1 MSMAAHSMTGF
12 GRAEIDL
19 PGARLA
25 VELATVNQKILQ
37 VSVHGP
43 EVWTSLESSATA
55 WVRARLQRGKVTARV
70 TQAAPAGGAAGTW
83 DLESTRAQLQEL
95 ETLARAL
102 GAPWTPPSL
111 ELVLKLA
118 ESRRSQISALPD
130 FTAVEPVVRAAFTR
144 ALDQLIAMRAQEGAA
159 LAADLRHR
167 LRLLD
172 GFVRT
177 METSEHGAVPRHRE
191 ALLRRL
197 KDAGLALDVSDD
209 RVLKE
214 LAFFAERCDI
224 TEEVVR
230 LRSHLAQFEAELG
243 QANSGRKLDFLVQE
257 LLREVNTIGS
267 KAAEIPTTRA
277 VLEAKT
283 EIERIRE
290 QVQNLE

>member
-1 MSMAAHSMTGF
+1 MAARSMTGF
-12 GRAEIDL
+12 GRAELDL

-25 VELATVNQKILQ
+25 VELATVNQKNLQ

-43 EVWTSLESSATA
+43 DAWPTLESAATA
-55 WVRARLQRGKVTARV
+55 WIRARLQRGKVTARV
-70 TQAAPAGGAAGTW
+70 TQAAAGAAAATW
-83 DLESTRAQLQEL
+83 DVEATRGLLTEL
-95 ETLARAL
+95 ETLARSL
-102 GAPWTPPSL
+102 GTPWTPPSL
-111 ELVLKLA
+111 ELLLKLA
-118 ESRRSQISALPD
+118 ESRRGQAGALPE
-130 FTAVEPVVRAAFTR
+130 FATVETVVQAAFTR
-144 ALDQLIAMRAQEGAA
+144 ALDQLVAMRVQEGAA
-159 LAADLRHR
+159 LVADLRAR
-167 LRLLD
+167 LALLA

-177 METSEHGAVPRHRE
+177 METSEQGAVARHRE

-197 KDAGLALDVSDD
+197 KDAGLALDVADE

-243 QANSGRKLDFLVQE
+243 QPNSGRKLDFLVQE

>member
-1 MSMAAHSMTGF
+1 MAAHSMTGF

-25 VELATVNQKILQ
+25 VELATVNQKNLQ

-43 EVWTSLESSATA
+43 DAWPTLESAATG
-55 WVRARLQRGKVTARV
+55 WIRARLQRGKVTARL
-70 TQAAPAGGAAGTW
+70 TQAAAGGPGTTW
-83 DLESTRAQLQEL
+83 DLESTRLQLVEL
-95 ETLARAL
+95 ERLAQAL

-118 ESRRSQISALPD
+118 ESRRGQAGALPELA
-130 FTAVEPVVRAAFTR
+130 AVETIVKAAFAL
-144 ALDQLIAMRAQEGAA
+144 ALDQLVAMRAREGAA
-159 LAADLRHR
+159 LAADLRAR
-167 LRLLD
+167 LGLLA
-172 GFVRT
+172 GFVQT
-177 METSEHGAVPRHRE
+177 MEASEQGAVARHRE

-197 KDAGLALDVSDD
+197 KEAGLDLDVSDE

-224 TEEVVR
+224 TEEIVR

-243 QANSGRKLDFLVQE
+243 QANGGRKLDFLVQE

>member
-1 MSMAAHSMTGF
+1 MAAHSMTGF

-25 VELATVNQKILQ
+25 VELATVNQKNLQ

-43 EVWTSLESSATA
+43 DAWPTLESAATG
-55 WVRARLQRGKVTARV
+55 WIRARLQRGKVTARV
-70 TQAAPAGGAAGTW
+70 TQAAAGGPGTTW
-83 DLESTRAQLQEL
+83 DLESTRLQLVEL
-95 ETLARAL
+95 ERLAQAL

-118 ESRRSQISALPD
+118 ESRRGQAGALPELA
-130 FTAVEPVVRAAFTR
+130 AVETIVQAAFAL
-144 ALDQLIAMRAQEGAA
+144 ALDQLVAMRAREGAA
-159 LAADLRHR
+159 LAADLRAR
-167 LRLLD
+167 LGLLA
-172 GFVRT
+172 GFVQN
-177 METSEHGAVPRHRE
+177 MEASEQGAVARHRE

-197 KDAGLALDVSDD
+197 KEAGLDLDVSDE

-224 TEEVVR
+224 TEEIVR

-243 QANSGRKLDFLVQE
+243 QANGGRKLDFLVQE

>member
-1 MSMAAHSMTGF
+1 MAAHSMTGF

-25 VELATVNQKILQ
+25 VELATVNQKNLQ

-43 EVWTSLESSATA
+43 DAWPTLESAATG
-55 WVRARLQRGKVTARV
+55 WIRARLQRGKVTARV
-70 TQAAPAGGAAGTW
+70 TQAAAGGPGTTW
-83 DLESTRAQLQEL
+83 DLESTRLQLVEL
-95 ETLARAL
+95 ERLAQAL

-111 ELVLKLA
+111 EIVLKLA
-118 ESRRSQISALPD
+118 ESRRGQAGALPELA
-130 FTAVEPVVRAAFTR
+130 AVETIVQAAFAL
-144 ALDQLIAMRAQEGAA
+144 ALDQLVAMRAREGAA
-159 LAADLRHR
+159 LAADLRAR
-167 LRLLD
+167 LGLLA
-172 GFVRT
+172 GFVQT
-177 METSEHGAVPRHRE
+177 MEASEQGAVARHRE

-197 KDAGLALDVSDD
+197 KEAGLDLDVSDE

-224 TEEVVR
+224 TEEIVR

-243 QANSGRKLDFLVQE
+243 QTNGGRKLDFLVQE

>member
-1 MSMAAHSMTGF
+1 MAAHSMTGF

-19 PGARLA
+19 PGTRLA
-25 VELATVNQKILQ
+25 VELATVNQKNLQ

-43 EVWTSLESSATA
+43 DAWPTLESAATG
-55 WVRARLQRGKVTARV
+55 WIRARLQRGKVTARV
-70 TQAAPAGGAAGTW
+70 TQAAAGGPGGTW
-83 DLESTRAQLQEL
+83 DLEATRLQLTEL
-95 ETLARAL
+95 ERLAQAL
-102 GAPWTPPSL
+102 GTPWTPPSP
-111 ELVLKLA
+111 ELLLKLA
-118 ESRRSQISALPD
+118 ESRRGQAAALPELA
-130 FTAVEPVVRAAFTR
+130 TVETIVQAAFAR
-144 ALDQLIAMRAQEGAA
+144 ALDQLVAMRAREGSA
-159 LAADLRHR
+159 LAADLRGR
-167 LRLLD
+167 LRLLA

-177 METSEHGAVPRHRE
+177 MEASEQGAVARHRE

-197 KDAGLALDVSDD
+197 KDAGLALDVSDE

-230 LRSHLAQFEAELG
+230 LRSHLEQFEAELG
-243 QANSGRKLDFLVQE
+243 QANGGRKLDFLVQE

>member
-1 MSMAAHSMTGF
+1 MAAHSMTGF

-25 VELATVNQKILQ
+25 VELATVNQKNLQ

-43 EVWTSLESSATA
+43 DAWPTLESAATG
-55 WVRARLQRGKVTARV
+55 WIRSRLQRGKVTARV
-70 TQAAPAGGAAGTW
+70 TQAAASGPGAIW
-83 DLESTRAQLQEL
+83 DLEATRLQLTEL
-95 ETLARAL
+95 ERLAQAL

-111 ELVLKLA
+111 ELLLKLA
-118 ESRRSQISALPD
+118 ESRRGQAGSLPEL
-130 FTAVEPVVRAAFTR
+130 ASVEPLVQAAFTR
-144 ALDQLIAMRAQEGAA
+144 ALDQLIAMRAREGAA
-159 LAADLRHR
+159 LAADLRAR
-167 LRLLD
+167 LALLA
-172 GFVRT
+172 GFVET
-177 METSEHGAVPRHRE
+177 MEASEQGAVARHRE

-197 KDAGLALDVSDD
+197 KEAGLALDVSDE

-230 LRSHLAQFEAELG
+230 LRSHLAQFEAELEQPNG
-243 QANSGRKLDFLVQE
+243 GRKLDFLVQE

>member
-1 MSMAAHSMTGF
+1 MAARSMTGF
-12 GRAEIDL
+12 GRAELDL

-25 VELATVNQKILQ
+25 VELATVNQKNLQ

-43 EVWTSLESSATA
+43 DAWPTLESAATA
-55 WVRARLQRGKVTARV
+55 WIRARLQRGKVTARV
-70 TQAAPAGGAAGTW
+70 TQAAAGGAAGTW
-83 DLESTRAQLQEL
+83 DIESTRGLLTEL
-95 ETLARAL
+95 ETLARSL
-102 GAPWTPPSL
+102 GTPWSPPSL
-111 ELVLKLA
+111 ELLLKLA
-118 ESRRSQISALPD
+118 ESRRGQAGALPE
-130 FTAVEPVVRAAFTR
+130 FASVETVVQAAFTR
-144 ALDQLIAMRAQEGAA
+144 ALDQLVAMRVQEGAA
-159 LAADLRHR
+159 LAADLRAR
-167 LRLLD
+167 LALLA

-177 METSEHGAVPRHRE
+177 METSEQGAVARHRE

-197 KDAGLALDVSDD
+197 KDAGLALDVADE

-243 QANSGRKLDFLVQE
+243 QPNSGRKLDFLVQE

>member
-1 MSMAAHSMTGF
+1 MAAHSMTGF
-12 GRAEIDL
+12 GRAELDL

-25 VELATVNQKILQ
+25 VELATVNQKNLQ

-43 EVWTSLESSATA
+43 DAWTTLESAATA
-55 WVRARLQRGKVTARV
+55 WIRARLQRGKVTARV
-70 TQAAPAGGAAGTW
+70 TQAAAGGAAGTW
-83 DLESTRAQLQEL
+83 DVEATRGLLTEL
-95 ETLARAL
+95 ETLARSV
-102 GAPWTPPSL
+102 GTPWTPPSL
-111 ELVLKLA
+111 ELLLKLA
-118 ESRRSQISALPD
+118 ESRRGQSGSLPD
-130 FTAVEPVVRAAFTR
+130 LASVEPLVQAAFTR
-144 ALDQLIAMRAQEGAA
+144 ALDQLVAMRAREGAA
-159 LAADLRHR
+159 LDADLRAR
-167 LRLLD
+167 LALLA

-177 METSEHGAVPRHRE
+177 METAEQGAVARHRE
-191 ALLRRL
+191 ALLHRL
-197 KDAGLALDVSDD
+197 KDAGLALDVADE

-243 QANSGRKLDFLVQE
+243 QPNGGRKLDFLVQE

>member
-1 MSMAAHSMTGF
+1 MAAHSMTGF

-25 VELATVNQKILQ
+25 VELATVNQKNLQ

-43 EVWTSLESSATA
+43 DAWPTLESAATG
-55 WVRARLQRGKVTARV
+55 WIRSRLQRGKVTARV
-70 TQAAPAGGAAGTW
+70 TQAAASGPGTIW
-83 DLESTRAQLQEL
+83 DLEATRLQLTEL
-95 ETLARAL
+95 ERLAQAL
-102 GAPWTPPSL
+102 GTPWTPPSL
-111 ELVLKLA
+111 ELLLKLA
-118 ESRRSQISALPD
+118 ESRRGQAGSLPEW
-130 FTAVEPVVRAAFTR
+130 ASVEPLMQAAFAR
-144 ALDQLIAMRAQEGAA
+144 ALDQLVAMRAREGAA
-159 LAADLRHR
+159 LAADLRTR
-167 LRLLD
+167 LGLLA

-177 METSEHGAVPRHRE
+177 MEASEQGAVARHRE

-197 KDAGLALDVSDD
+197 KEAGLDLDVSDE

-243 QANSGRKLDFLVQE
+243 QANGGRKLDFLVQE

>member
-1 MSMAAHSMTGF
+1 MAAHSMTGF

-25 VELATVNQKILQ
+25 VELATVNQKNLQ

-43 EVWTSLESSATA
+43 DAWPTLESAATG
-55 WVRARLQRGKVTARV
+55 WIRARLQRGKVTARV
-70 TQAAPAGGAAGTW
+70 TQAAAGGPGTTW
-83 DLESTRAQLQEL
+83 DLESTRLQLVEL
-95 ETLARAL
+95 ERLAQAL

-118 ESRRSQISALPD
+118 ESRRGQAGALPELA
-130 FTAVEPVVRAAFTR
+130 AVETIVQAAFAL
-144 ALDQLIAMRAQEGAA
+144 ALDQLVAMRAREGAA
-159 LAADLRHR
+159 LAADLRAR
-167 LRLLD
+167 LGLLA
-172 GFVRT
+172 GFVQT
-177 METSEHGAVPRHRE
+177 MEASEQGAVARHRE

-197 KDAGLALDVSDD
+197 KEAGLNLDVSDE

-224 TEEVVR
+224 TEEIVR

-243 QANSGRKLDFLVQE
+243 QANGGRKLDFLVQE

>member
-1 MSMAAHSMTGF
+1 MAAHSMTGF

-25 VELATVNQKILQ
+25 VELATVNQKNLQ

-43 EVWTSLESSATA
+43 DAWPTLESAATG
-55 WVRARLQRGKVTARV
+55 WIRSRLQRGKVTARV
-70 TQAAPAGGAAGTW
+70 TQAAAGGPSASW
-83 DLESTRAQLQEL
+83 DLEATRLQLVEL
-95 ETLARAL
+95 ERLAQAL

-118 ESRRSQISALPD
+118 ESRRGQAGALPELA
-130 FTAVEPVVRAAFTR
+130 AVETIVQAAFAL
-144 ALDQLIAMRAQEGAA
+144 ALDQLVAMRAREGAA
-159 LAADLRHR
+159 LSADLLAR
-167 LRLLD
+167 LGLLA
-172 GFVRT
+172 GFVQT
-177 METSEHGAVPRHRE
+177 MEASEQGAVARHRE

-197 KDAGLALDVSDD
+197 KEAGLDLDVSDE

-224 TEEVVR
+224 SEEIVR
-230 LRSHLAQFEAELG
+230 LRSHLAQFEADLG
-243 QANSGRKLDFLVQE
+243 QANAGRKLDFLVQE

-267 KAAEIPTTRA
+267 KAGEIPTTRA

>member
-1 MSMAAHSMTGF
+1 MTGF

-25 VELATVNQKILQ
+25 VELATVNQKNLQ

-43 EVWTSLESSATA
+43 DAWPTLESAATG
-55 WVRARLQRGKVTARV
+55 WIRSRLQRGKVTARV
-70 TQAAPAGGAAGTW
+70 TQAAAGGPSASW
-83 DLESTRAQLQEL
+83 DLEATRLQLVEL
-95 ETLARAL
+95 ERLAQAL

-118 ESRRSQISALPD
+118 ESRRGQAGALPELA
-130 FTAVEPVVRAAFTR
+130 AVETIVQAAFAL
-144 ALDQLIAMRAQEGAA
+144 ALDQLVAMRAREGAA
-159 LAADLRHR
+159 LSADLLAR
-167 LRLLD
+167 LGLLA
-172 GFVRT
+172 GFVQT
-177 METSEHGAVPRHRE
+177 MEASEQGSVARHRE

-197 KDAGLALDVSDD
+197 KEAGLDLDVSDE

-224 TEEVVR
+224 SEEIVR

-243 QANSGRKLDFLVQE
+243 QANGGRKLDFLVQE

>member
-1 MSMAAHSMTGF
+1 MAAHSMTGF

-25 VELATVNQKILQ
+25 VELATVNQKNLQ

-43 EVWTSLESSATA
+43 DAWPTLESAATG
-55 WVRARLQRGKVTARV
+55 WIRSRLQRGKVTARV
-70 TQAAPAGGAAGTW
+70 TQAAASGPGTIW
-83 DLESTRAQLQEL
+83 DLEATRLQLTEL
-95 ETLARAL
+95 ERLAQAL
-102 GAPWTPPSL
+102 GTPWTPPSL
-111 ELVLKLA
+111 ELLLKLA
-118 ESRRSQISALPD
+118 ESRRGQAGSLPEL
-130 FTAVEPVVRAAFTR
+130 ASVEPLVQAAFAR
-144 ALDQLIAMRAQEGAA
+144 ALDQLIAMRAREGAA
-159 LAADLRHR
+159 LAADLRAR
-167 LRLLD
+167 LALLA
-172 GFVRT
+172 GFVQT
-177 METSEHGAVPRHRE
+177 MEASERGAVARHRE

-197 KDAGLALDVSDD
+197 KEAGLALDVSDE

-230 LRSHLAQFEAELG
+230 LRSHLAQFETELG
-243 QANSGRKLDFLVQE
+243 QPNGGRKLDFLVQE

>member
-1 MSMAAHSMTGF
+1 MAAHSMTGF

-25 VELATVNQKILQ
+25 VELATVNQKNLQ

-43 EVWTSLESSATA
+43 DAWPTLESAATG
-55 WVRARLQRGKVTARV
+55 WIRARLQRGKVTARV
-70 TQAAPAGGAAGTW
+70 TQAAAGGPGTTW
-83 DLESTRAQLQEL
+83 DLESTRLQLVEL
-95 ETLARAL
+95 ERLAQAL

-118 ESRRSQISALPD
+118 ESRRGQAGALPELA
-130 FTAVEPVVRAAFTR
+130 AVETIVQAAFAL
-144 ALDQLIAMRAQEGAA
+144 ALDQLVAMRAREGAA
-159 LAADLRHR
+159 LAADLRAR
-167 LRLLD
+167 LGLLA
-172 GFVRT
+172 GFVQT
-177 METSEHGAVPRHRE
+177 MEASEQGAVARHRE
-191 ALLRRL
+191 ALIRRL
-197 KDAGLALDVSDD
+197 KEAGLDLDVSDE

-224 TEEVVR
+224 TEEIVR

-243 QANSGRKLDFLVQE
+243 QANGGRKLDFLVQE

>member
-1 MSMAAHSMTGF
+1 MAAHSMTGF

-25 VELATVNQKILQ
+25 VELATVNQKNLQ

-43 EVWTSLESSATA
+43 DAWPTLESAATG
-55 WVRARLQRGKVTARV
+55 WIRSRLQRGKVTARV
-70 TQAAPAGGAAGTW
+70 TQAAAGGPSASW
-83 DLESTRAQLQEL
+83 DLEATRLQLVEL
-95 ETLARAL
+95 ERLAQAL
-102 GAPWTPPSL
+102 GTPWTPPSL
-111 ELVLKLA
+111 ELLLKLA
-118 ESRRSQISALPD
+118 ESRRGQAGALPELA
-130 FTAVEPVVRAAFTR
+130 TVETIVQAAFAR
-144 ALDQLIAMRAQEGAA
+144 ALDQLVAMRAREGAA
-159 LAADLRHR
+159 LAADLRAR
-167 LRLLD
+167 LGLLA

-177 METSEHGAVPRHRE
+177 MEASEQGAVARHRE

-197 KDAGLALDVSDD
+197 KEAGLDLDVSDE

-243 QANSGRKLDFLVQE
+243 QANGGRKLDFLVQD

-283 EIERIRE
+283 EIELIRE

>member
-1 MSMAAHSMTGF
+1 MAAHSMTGF

-19 PGARLA
+19 PGVRLA
-25 VELATVNQKILQ
+25 VELASVNQKNLQ

-43 EVWTSLESSATA
+43 DAWPTLESAATA
-55 WVRARLQRGKVTARV
+55 WIRARLQRGKVTARV
-70 TQAAPAGGAAGTW
+70 TQAAAGGPGGNW
-83 DLESTRAQLQEL
+83 DFESTRAQLNEL
-95 ETLARAL
+95 ERLAQAL
-102 GAPWTPPSL
+102 DIPWTPPSL
-111 ELVLKLA
+111 ELLLKLA
-118 ESRRSQISALPD
+118 ESRRSQSSGLPEL
-130 FTAVEPVVRAAFTR
+130 AGVEGIVQGAFTR
-144 ALDQLIAMRAQEGAA
+144 ALDQLVAMRAQEGAA
-159 LAADLRHR
+159 LAADLRVR
-167 LRLLD
+167 LALLD
-172 GFVRT
+172 GYVRT
-177 METSEHGAVPRHRE
+177 MEVSEQGAVARHRE

-230 LRSHLAQFEAELG
+230 LRSHLAQFEGELG
-243 QANSGRKLDFLVQE
+243 LANGGRKLDFLVQE

>member
-1 MSMAAHSMTGF
+1 MTGF

-19 PGARLA
+19 PSARLA
-25 VELATVNQKILQ
+25 VELATVNQKNLQ

-43 EVWTSLESSATA
+43 DAWPTLESAATG
-55 WVRARLQRGKVTARV
+55 WIRSRLQRGKVTARV
-70 TQAAPAGGAAGTW
+70 TQAAAGGPSASW
-83 DLESTRAQLQEL
+83 DLEATRLQLVEL
-95 ETLARAL
+95 ERLAQAL

-118 ESRRSQISALPD
+118 ESRRGQAGALPELA
-130 FTAVEPVVRAAFTR
+130 AVETIVQAAFAL
-144 ALDQLIAMRAQEGAA
+144 ALDQLVAMRAREGAA
-159 LAADLRHR
+159 LSADLLAR
-167 LRLLD
+167 LGLLA
-172 GFVRT
+172 GFVQT
-177 METSEHGAVPRHRE
+177 MEASEQGAVARHRE

-197 KDAGLALDVSDD
+197 KEAGLDLDVSDE

-224 TEEVVR
+224 SEEIVR

-243 QANSGRKLDFLVQE
+243 QANGGRKLDFLVQE

>member
-1 MSMAAHSMTGF
+1 MAAYSMTGF

-25 VELATVNQKILQ
+25 VELATVNQKNLQ

-43 EVWTSLESSATA
+43 DAWPTLESAATG
-55 WVRARLQRGKVTARV
+55 WIRSRLQRGKVTARV
-70 TQAAPAGGAAGTW
+70 TQAAAGGPSASW
-83 DLESTRAQLQEL
+83 DLEATRLQLVEL
-95 ETLARAL
+95 ERLAQAL

-118 ESRRSQISALPD
+118 ESRRGQAGALPELA
-130 FTAVEPVVRAAFTR
+130 AVETIVQAAFAL
-144 ALDQLIAMRAQEGAA
+144 ALDQLVAMRAREGAA
-159 LAADLRHR
+159 LSADLLAR
-167 LRLLD
+167 LGLLA
-172 GFVRT
+172 GFVQT
-177 METSEHGAVPRHRE
+177 MEASEQGAVARHRE

-197 KDAGLALDVSDD
+197 KEAGLDLDVSDE

-224 TEEVVR
+224 SEEIVR

-243 QANSGRKLDFLVQE
+243 QANGGRKLDFLVQE

>member
-1 MSMAAHSMTGF
+1 MSAHSMTGF

-25 VELATVNQKILQ
+25 VELATVNQKNLQ

-43 EVWTSLESSATA
+43 DAWPTLESAATG
-55 WVRARLQRGKVTARV
+55 WIRARLQRGKVTARV
-70 TQAAPAGGAAGTW
+70 TQAAAGGPGTTW
-83 DLESTRAQLQEL
+83 DLESTRLQLVEL
-95 ETLARAL
+95 ERLAQAL

-118 ESRRSQISALPD
+118 ESRRGQAGALPELA
-130 FTAVEPVVRAAFTR
+130 AVETIVQAAFAL
-144 ALDQLIAMRAQEGAA
+144 ALDQLVAMRAREGAA
-159 LAADLRHR
+159 LAADLRAR
-167 LRLLD
+167 LGLLA
-172 GFVRT
+172 GFVQT
-177 METSEHGAVPRHRE
+177 MEASEQGAVARHRE

-197 KDAGLALDVSDD
+197 KEAGLDLDVSDE

-224 TEEVVR
+224 TEEIVR

-243 QANSGRKLDFLVQE
+243 QANGGRKLDFLVQE

>member
-1 MSMAAHSMTGF
+1 MAAHSMTGF

-25 VELATVNQKILQ
+25 VELATVNQKNLQ

-43 EVWTSLESSATA
+43 DAWPTLESAATG
-55 WVRARLQRGKVTARV
+55 WIRARLQRGKVTARV
-70 TQAAPAGGAAGTW
+70 TQAAAGGPGATW
-83 DLESTRAQLQEL
+83 DLEATRLQLVEL
-95 ETLARAL
+95 ERLAQAL
-102 GAPWTPPSL
+102 GTPWTPPSL
-111 ELVLKLA
+111 ELLLKLA
-118 ESRRSQISALPD
+118 ESRRGQAGALPELA
-130 FTAVEPVVRAAFTR
+130 TVETIVQAAFAR
-144 ALDQLIAMRAQEGAA
+144 ALDQLVSMRAREGAA
-159 LAADLRHR
+159 LAADLRAR
-167 LRLLD
+167 LGLLA

-177 METSEHGAVPRHRE
+177 MEASEQGAVARHRE

-197 KDAGLALDVSDD
+197 KEAGLDLDVSDE

-243 QANSGRKLDFLVQE
+243 QANGGRKLDFLVQE
-257 LLREVNTIGS
+257 ILREVNTIGS

>member
-1 MSMAAHSMTGF
+1 MAAHSMTGF

-25 VELATVNQKILQ
+25 VELATVNQKNLQ

-43 EVWTSLESSATA
+43 DAWPTLESAATG
-55 WVRARLQRGKVTARV
+55 WIRSRLQRGKVTARV
-70 TQAAPAGGAAGTW
+70 TQAAAGGPSASW
-83 DLESTRAQLQEL
+83 DLEATRLQLVEL
-95 ETLARAL
+95 ERLAQAL

-118 ESRRSQISALPD
+118 ESRRGQAGALPELA
-130 FTAVEPVVRAAFTR
+130 AVETIVQAAFAL
-144 ALDQLIAMRAQEGAA
+144 ALDQLVAMRAREGAA
-159 LAADLRHR
+159 LSADLLAR
-167 LRLLD
+167 LGLLA
-172 GFVRT
+172 GFVQT
-177 METSEHGAVPRHRE
+177 MEASEQGAVARHRE

-197 KDAGLALDVSDD
+197 KEAGLDLDVSDE

-224 TEEVVR
+224 SEEIVR
-230 LRSHLAQFEAELG
+230 LRSHLAQFEADLG
-243 QANSGRKLDFLVQE
+243 QANAGRKLDFLVQE

>member
-1 MSMAAHSMTGF
+1 MAAHSMTGF

-25 VELATVNQKILQ
+25 VELATVNQKNLQ

-43 EVWTSLESSATA
+43 DAWPTLESAATG
-55 WVRARLQRGKVTARV
+55 WIRARLQRGKVTARV
-70 TQAAPAGGAAGTW
+70 TQAAASGPGAIW
-83 DLESTRAQLQEL
+83 DLEATRLQLTEL
-95 ETLARAL
+95 ERLAQAL
-102 GAPWTPPSL
+102 GTPWTPPSL
-111 ELVLKLA
+111 ELLLKLA
-118 ESRRSQISALPD
+118 ESRRGQAGALPELA
-130 FTAVEPVVRAAFTR
+130 TVETIVQAAFAR
-144 ALDQLIAMRAQEGAA
+144 ALDQLVAMRAREGAA
-159 LAADLRHR
+159 LAADLRAR
-167 LRLLD
+167 LGLLA

-177 METSEHGAVPRHRE
+177 MEASEQGAVARHRE

-197 KDAGLALDVSDD
+197 KEAGLDLDVSDE

-243 QANSGRKLDFLVQE
+243 QANGGRKLDFLVQE

>member
-1 MSMAAHSMTGF
+1 MAAHSMTGF

-25 VELATVNQKILQ
+25 VEIATVNQKNLQ
-37 VSVHGP
+37 VSVHGA

-70 TQAAPAGGAAGTW
+70 TQAAPAGGAGGTW

-102 GAPWTPPSL
+102 GTPWAPPSL

-118 ESRRSQISALPD
+118 ESRRSQISVLPD
-130 FTAVEPVVRAAFTR
+130 FTAVEPVVRAAFAR
-144 ALDQLIAMRAQEGAA
+144 ALDQLMAMRAQEGAA
-159 LAADLRHR
+159 LATDLRHR
-167 LRLLD
+167 LRLLA

-177 METSEHGAVPRHRE
+177 MEISEQGAVARHRE

>member
-1 MSMAAHSMTGF
+1 MAAHSMTGF

-19 PGARLA
+19 PGTRLA
-25 VELATVNQKILQ
+25 VELATVNQKNLQ

-43 EVWTSLESSATA
+43 DAWPTLESAATG
-55 WVRARLQRGKVTARV
+55 WIRARLQRGKVTARV
-70 TQAAPAGGAAGTW
+70 TQAAAGGPGGTW
-83 DLESTRAQLQEL
+83 DLEATRLQLTDLERLAQ
-95 ETLARAL
+95 AL
-102 GAPWTPPSL
+102 GTPWTPPSP
-111 ELVLKLA
+111 ELLLKLA
-118 ESRRSQISALPD
+118 ESRRGQAAALPELA
-130 FTAVEPVVRAAFTR
+130 TVETIVQAAFAR
-144 ALDQLIAMRAQEGAA
+144 ALDQLVAMRAREGAA
-159 LAADLRHR
+159 LAADLRAR
-167 LRLLD
+167 LGLLA

-177 METSEHGAVPRHRE
+177 MEASEQGAVARHRE

-197 KDAGLALDVSDD
+197 KEAGLDLDVSDD

-230 LRSHLAQFEAELG
+230 LRSHLEQFEAELG
-243 QANSGRKLDFLVQE
+243 QANGGRKLDFLVQE